1 MTNGGNGSDDNDNGG
16 KPVGYKSPPL
26 NGRIKPGEKRNPYGR
41 NGRPG
46 RARENVD
53 VFGKVAGRMTRVNI
67 DGETMMVPSEES
79 FWLKQMHMAHQ
90 GDKAAARNIAREF
103 GARRKLG
110 PQPPTAEELAQQEAE
125 HAQKE
130 KLASRLVDLLNDKA
144 EAKRRGV
151 CDRCGAVLTDDPS

>member
-1 MTNGGNGSDDNDNGG
+1 MTNGGNESDDNDNGG

-110 PQPPTAEELAQQEAE
+110 PQPPTAEELAQQEAD
-125 HAQKE
+125 HAKKE
-130 KLASRLVDLLNDKA
+130 ELAKHIVDLLEEKA
-144 EAKRRGV
+144 DAKRNGE
-151 CDRCGAVLTDDPS
+151 CGCCGAVLTEGPS